1 MRSETLIPD
10 RGEFVDA
17 LHLLCQGHVLVHLSH
32 VLGGCV
38 LDGRIVYHS
47 YRTLLRF
54 GLIREFDNP
63 RGFPNTG
70 YYRITERGREFA
82 ARALAA
88 WHSRPVWQRLAM
100 RLLG

>member
-1 MRSETLIPD
+1 MTTETLIPD

-17 LHLLCQGHVLVHLSH
+17 LQLLSQGHVLVHLGNI
-32 VLGGCV
+32 LGGCV
-38 LDGRIVYHS
+38 VDGRIVYHS

-63 RGFPNTG
+63 NGFPSAG

-82 ARALAA
+82 ARAFAA
-88 WHSRPVWQRLAM
+88 WRSRPVWQRLAM